1 MDRRRWNNFGMCS
14 HGDLSSEWKFWL
26 FIWSFVNEKENFRF
40 CEIKHQ
46 DLNAIVI
53 PCFVMEFY
61 ESFLCILLCERI
73 GGFSLSACLFLC
85 FKSVFEKY

>member
-1 MDRRRWNNFGMCS
+1 
-14 HGDLSSEWKFWL
+14 
-26 FIWSFVNEKENFRF
+26 VNEKENFRF